1 MRQLATLELP
11 AARKVRSIA
20 RTALWRRGDKALI
33 VAVATLSAFGLVMV
47 FSASEVQGW
56 LWFRNAAYYF
66 ERQLLWLVL
75 GLALLWIGA
84 RVDYHRLRP
93 IAGPLAALTVALL
106 ILVLL
111 PHFGVEAYGARR
123 WLMVGPLGMQPA
135 ELAKATTIIFMAVWL
150 ERHRDR
156 LSSLEDGVV
165 PFLALLGLV
174 TVLII
179 LERDLGTTLIVASIL
194 LAQFLVAGGKKRHLL
209 LLLVVVGLAAF
220 VVIRMEPYRLHR
232 IMAFLDPWADP
243 LNTGFQSIQSL
254 LALGS
259 GGIFGVGLGQSIQK
273 YQWLPF
279 AHTDFIYAIVGEETG
294 LIGTT
299 AVLSL
304 FALFTYRGYRI
315 ALKAP
320 DAFGSLLACGVTTWV
335 AFQALINIAAV
346 TVTLPTTGIPLPF
359 ISYGGSSLA
368 ITLLSVGILM
378 NVAMQ
383 GEKVGWIRH
392 ARIDLGRR
400 NGRTLVPGDRGRSSP
415 RPDRP

>member
-11 AARKVRSIA
+11 TPRRSRSLA
-20 RTALWRRGDKALI
+20 GSALWRRGDKSLI
-33 VAVATLSAFGLVMV
+33 VAAATLSAFGLVMV

-66 ERQLLWLVL
+66 ERQLVWLAL
-75 GLALLWIGA
+75 GLILLWVGA

-93 IAGPLAALTVALL
+93 LAWPLGAVTLALL
-106 ILVLL
+106 VLVLL
-111 PHFGVEAYGARR
+111 PHVGVEAYGARR
-123 WLMVGPLGMQPA
+123 WLQVGPLGMQPA
-135 ELAKATTIIFMAVWL
+135 ELAKGTTILFMAAWL
-150 ERHRDR
+150 ERHRAR
-156 LSSLEDGVV
+156 LGSLENGVA
-165 PFLALLGLV
+165 PFLALLALV
-174 TVLII
+174 SVLIL
-179 LERDLGTTLIVASIL
+179 LERDLGTTLIVAAIL
-194 LAQFLVAGGKKRHLL
+194 MAQFLVAGGQKRHVLL
-209 LLLVVVGLAAF
+209 LLLIVGLSAF
-220 VVIRMEPYRLHR
+220 VFIRIEPYRLHR
-232 IMAFLDPWADP
+232 IMAFLNPWSDP
-243 LNTGFQSIQSL
+243 LNTGFQSIQSV

-279 AHTDFIYAIVGEETG
+279 AHTDFIFAIVGEETG

-320 DAFGSLLACGVTTWV
+320 DAFGSLIACGVTTWV

-368 ITLLSVGILM
+368 ITLLAVGILM
-378 NVAMQ
+378 NVATQ

-392 ARIDLGRR
+392 ASIDLGRR
-400 NGRTLVPGDRGRSSP
+400 NGRTLVPGDRGRPGP

>member
-1 MRQLATLELP
+1 LRQLATLELP
-11 AARKVRSIA
+11 TPRRTRSLA
-20 RTALWRRGDKALI
+20 GTAFWRRGDKALI
-33 VAVATLSAFGLVMV
+33 LAVATLSAFGLVMV

-66 ERQLLWLVL
+66 ERQLVWLIL
-75 GLALLWIGA
+75 GLALLWVGA

-93 IAGPLAALTVALL
+93 VAGPLGALTLALL
-106 ILVLL
+106 VLVLL

-123 WLMVGPLGMQPA
+123 WLQVGPLGMQPA
-135 ELAKATTIIFMAVWL
+135 ELAKASTIVFMAVWL

-156 LSSLEDGVV
+156 LHSLEDGVA

-174 TVLII
+174 TVLIV
-179 LERDLGTTLIVASIL
+179 LERDLGTTLIVAAIL

-209 LLLVVVGLAAF
+209 LLLAIVVLAAF
-220 VVIRMEPYRLHR
+220 IFIRMEPYRLHR
-232 IMAFLDPWADP
+232 IMAFLNPWADP

-259 GGIFGVGLGQSIQK
+259 GGVFGVGLGQSIQK

-279 AHTDFIYAIVGEETG
+279 AHTDFIFAIVGEETG

-299 AVLSL
+299 GVLSL
-304 FALFTYRGYRI
+304 FALLTYRGYRI

-320 DAFGSLLACGVTTWV
+320 DAFGSLLACGVTTWIT
-335 AFQALINIAAV
+335 FQALINIAAV

-368 ITLLSVGILM
+368 ITLLAVGILM
-378 NVAMQ
+378 NIAMQ

-392 ARIDLGRR
+392 ASIDLGRR
-400 NGRTLVPGDRGRSSP
+400 NGRTLVPGDRGRGSP